1 MLLKRKKKIITEEKN
16 LIEQI
21 NTIEQLTFNLS
32 PPNILLDILDEH
44 KNKLETLCKEKL
56 NGLIIRS
63 RARWIE
69 YGEKSSQYFCT
80 LEKRNYINKNIKK
93 IIDNNGT
100 VITNLKCILEKISDF
115 YKNLY
120 RSRDDV
126 IEDVNLSTL
135 IDRNIYKLRDSE
147 AEHLE
152 GKITDDELLKALKH
166 MKNDKSPGTDGLT
179 VEFYKF
185 FWKDIGTFLRRS
197 LNYSFDKGELSVT
210 QKQGIVSIIPKA
222 RKPREFL
229 KNWRPIT
236 LLNISYKLLSSCL
249 ANRIKTVL
257 DTLMHENQKGFLKGR
272 YIGENI
278 RLLYDILEFT
288 EQSNIPGLLLL
299 IDFEKAFD
307 SVSWKFLHNVLYFFN
322 FGPEFREWIEIIL
335 SDSKLCVIQNGIFSQ
350 FFNIGRGCR

>member
-1 MLLKRKKKIITEEKN
+1 MHLK
-16 LIEQI
+16 
-21 NTIEQLTFNLS
+21 
-32 PPNILLDILDEH
+32 
-44 KNKLETLCKEKL
+44 
-56 NGLIIRS
+56 
-63 RARWIE
+63 
-69 YGEKSSQYFCT
+69 
-80 LEKRNYINKNIKK
+80 KRNYINKDIKK

-100 VITNLKCILEKISDF
+100 VITNQKCILENISDF

-152 GKITDDELLKALKH
+152 GKITNDELLKALKQ
-166 MKNDKSPGTDGLT
+166 MKNYKLPGTDGFT

-185 FWKDIGTFLRRS
+185 FWKIIGTFLRRS
-197 LNYSFDKGELSVT
+197 LNYSFIKGELSVT
-210 QKQGIVSIIPKA
+210 QKQGIVST

-229 KNWRPIT
+229 KNWRLIT

-257 DTLMHENQKGFLKGR
+257 DTIIHETQKGFLKGR
-272 YIGENI
+272 HIGETI

-288 EQSNIPGLLLL
+288 EQSNIPRLLLL

-307 SVSWKFLHNVLYFFN
+307 SVSWKFLHNVIYFSILDLN
-322 FGPEFREWIEIIL
+322 FG
-335 SDSKLCVIQNGIFSQ
+335 NG
-350 FFNIGRGCR
+350 